1 MSRTAEGALIL
12 AAAMLGAFGVAL
24 VNIAGRQ
31 AIGDDVAL
39 TFFVMITAF
48 GALHAAVRRW
58 APNGSP
64 YLIPLAALLT
74 AVGLSE
80 IYRLNPAMASLQKWW
95 LLIGA
100 GLGILTLWGL
110 SSGGTQLLRRYRYIM
125 LLSALGLL
133 VLPLLPQ
140 RWPLPLRG
148 LAVNGSRLWVSI
160 DLGVIQMRFQ
170 PGEIVKLLIVG
181 FLASFLA
188 ERHEALAMRTRKFGP
203 FELPEPRQMIPI
215 LVAWFASFG
224 VMIYQRD
231 LGASL
236 LLFSTFIAMM
246 YVATARNTYLVVGGG
261 LFALGSVAAWSA
273 FTHVQTRLEAWL
285 VPFEHY
291 ETTGYQISNGI
302 FAMASGSLSGT
313 GLGLG
318 RPSLIAFAPTDFIFA
333 AVGEELGLVGS
344 VLILAIYALMVSVGM
359 GIALRSRDL
368 FRKLLAAGLTFSFGL
383 QSLLIIGGIVRLFPL
398 TGITLPFMSYGGSS
412 LVSNFVLVAL
422 LVQVSHEERV

>member
-1 MSRTAEGALIL
+1 MTRNAEGALIV
-12 AAAMLGAFGVAL
+12 AAALMAAFGVAL
-24 VNIAGRQ
+24 VNIAGQ
-31 AIGDDVAL
+31 ESIGDDVAL

-58 APNGSP
+58 APKGTP
-64 YLIPLAALLT
+64 YLIPLAALLA

-80 IYRLNPAMASLQKWW
+80 IYRLNREMASLQKWW
-95 LLIGA
+95 ILIGA
-100 GLGILTLWGL
+100 GLGVLTLWGL
-110 SSGGTQLLRRYRYIM
+110 SSVGTQILRRYRYIM
-125 LLSALGLL
+125 LLLAMVLL

-140 RWPLPLRG
+140 QWPLPIRG
-148 LAVNGSRLWVSI
+148 LAVNGSRLWVSLNFGFI
-160 DLGVIQMRFQ
+160 EMRFQ
-170 PGEIVKLLIVG
+170 PGEIVKLLIVA

-188 ERHEALAMRTRKFGP
+188 ERQAALTMRTRKVGP
-203 FELPEPRQMIPI
+203 FEFPEPRQMIPI

-224 VMIYQRD
+224 VMVYQRD

-236 LLFSTFIAMM
+236 LLFSAFIAMM
-246 YVATARNTYLVVGGG
+246 YAATGRNTYLVVGGG
-261 LFALGSVAAWSA
+261 LFTVGAVAAWGA
-273 FTHVQTRLEAWL
+273 FSHVQTRLEAWL
-285 VPFEHY
+285 VPFENY

-344 VLILAIYALMVSVGM
+344 VLILAMYALIISVGM

-368 FRKLLAAGLTFSFGL
+368 FRKLLAAGLTFTFGL

-412 LVSNFVLVAL
+412 LVANFVLIAML
-422 LVQVSHEERV
+422 IRISHEERV

>member
-1 MSRTAEGALIL
+1 MTRNAEGALIV
-12 AAAMLGAFGVAL
+12 AAALMAAFGVAL
-24 VNIAGRQ
+24 VNIAGQ
-31 AIGDDVAL
+31 QSIGAEVAL

-58 APNGSP
+58 ASNGTP
-64 YLIPLAALLT
+64 YLIPLAALLA

-80 IYRLNPAMASLQKWW
+80 IYRLNPEMASLQKWW
-95 LLIGA
+95 ILIGA
-100 GLGILTLWGL
+100 GLGVLTLWGL
-110 SSGGTQLLRRYRYIM
+110 SSVGTQILRRYRYIM
-125 LLSALGLL
+125 LLLAIVLL
-133 VLPLLPQ
+133 MLPLLPQ
-140 RWPLPLRG
+140 QWPLPIRG
-148 LAVNGSRLWVSI
+148 LAVNGSRLWVSLN
-160 DLGVIQMRFQ
+160 LGFIEMRFQ

-188 ERHEALAMRTRKFGP
+188 ERQAALTMRTRKIGP
-203 FELPEPRQMIPI
+203 FEFPEPRQMIPI

-224 VMIYQRD
+224 VMVYQRD

-236 LLFSTFIAMM
+236 LLFSAFIAMM
-246 YVATARNTYLVVGGG
+246 YAATGRNTYLVVGGG
-261 LFALGSVAAWSA
+261 LFTVGAVAAWSA
-273 FTHVQTRLEAWL
+273 FSHVQTRLEAWL
-285 VPFEHY
+285 VPFENY

-344 VLILAIYALMVSVGM
+344 VLILAMYALIISVGM

-368 FRKLLAAGLTFSFGL
+368 FRKLLAAGLTFTFGL

-412 LVSNFVLVAL
+412 LVANFVLIAM
-422 LVQVSHEERV
+422 LVRISHEERV